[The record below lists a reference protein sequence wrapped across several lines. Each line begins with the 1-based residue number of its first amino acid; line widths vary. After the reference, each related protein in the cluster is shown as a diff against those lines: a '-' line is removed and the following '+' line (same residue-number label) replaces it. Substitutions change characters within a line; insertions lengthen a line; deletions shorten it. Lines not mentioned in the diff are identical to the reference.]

1 MPDRLARSQPS
12 TGVTRNRR
20 AVWWAVACLVF
31 VAGEAALRL
40 YWIVGGRWGYTACDR
55 TDLGDPAGGCGADQ
69 VDVLPFWSGWGAL
82 GVAVLLGM
90 VAVCAL
96 RFPGRWTAAG
106 GWAAA
111 GLLLLVAF
119 PLHLLF
125 ELPAALAGRPSDWR
139 DLGAR
144 LALVAGGVL
153 FCGLANGSG
162 PPRGPVT
169 AGYRPVPRWTRRW
182 AYVAVAL
189 PVVGWAVP
197 HGLWV
202 LGIPFGIS
210 DHEMDGIH
218 RGLSTPT
225 GVAITVVPPLA
236 GLLVLGLVQRWGQRF
251 PGWVPGLRGRP
262 VPRLLAVVPA
272 GLVASALVT
281 YGALSFTLF
290 VGELLDGDLRWS
302 EVREGWATTATL
314 AVFLGWGVALAVT
327 TSGYL
332 LATRPGRD
340 QAAEASLRQPLP
352 ADPPDRPS
360 SRDASSEERRIPPDA
375 TPTSPAPPGRL
386 RAAWSAAHAPVAGVP
401 RWARVAAY
409 LIPFTVLPSALWRIA
424 VVVFD
429 IPLDGGQTDAGRGD
443 VPSWLPMEVYVVVLS
458 LFSELLA
465 FTAIGLITR
474 WGEVFPRWI
483 PGLGGRRVPAL
494 AAVVPAGLGA
504 ATLTVLWTGSIL
516 AVAAG
521 RSVQGGRLPAGHL
534 LTTYDWHFA
543 ALITSYAPLL
553 LWGPLLGA
561 VTVAYWQR
569 RRRAVTTV
577 R

>member
-1 MPDRLARSQPS
+1 MAGRPRVCSCSSPS
-12 TGVTRNRR
+12 
-20 AVWWAVACLVF
+20 
-31 VAGEAALRL
+31 
-40 YWIVGGRWGYTACDR
+40 
-55 TDLGDPAGGCGADQ
+55 
-69 VDVLPFWSGWGAL
+69 
-82 GVAVLLGM
+82 
-90 VAVCAL
+90 
-96 RFPGRWTAAG
+96 
-106 GWAAA
+106 
-111 GLLLLVAF
+111 

-162 PPRGPVT
+162 PQRGPLT

-182 AYVAVAL
+182 AYVAVSL
-189 PVVGWAVP
+189 PIAGWAVP
-197 HGLWV
+197 HGLWA
-202 LGIPFGIS
+202 LGVPFGIS
-210 DHEMDGIH
+210 DRELDGIH

-236 GLLVLGLVQRWGQRF
+236 GLLVLGLVQQWGQQF
-251 PGWVPGLRGRP
+251 PRWVPGLRGRP
-262 VPRLLAVVPA
+262 VPRLLAVVPD
-272 GLVASALVT
+272 GLS
-281 YGALSFTLF
+281 
-290 VGELLDGDLRWS
+290 
-302 EVREGWATTATL
+302 
-314 AVFLGWGVALAVT
+314 
-327 TSGYL
+327 
-332 LATRPGRD
+332 
-340 QAAEASLRQPLP
+340 P
-352 ADPPDRPS
+352 ADPPDRTS
-360 SRDASSEERRIPPDA
+360 SRNASSEGRRIPPGA
-375 TPTSPAPPGRL
+375 APTVPAPPGRL

-401 RWARVAAY
+401 RWARIAAY
-409 LIPFTVLPSALWRIA
+409 VIPFTVLPSAVWRVA
-424 VVVFD
+424 VIIFD
-429 IPLDGGQTDAGRGD
+429 VPLDGGQANAGQGD

-465 FTAIGLITR
+465 FTAIGLIAR
-474 WGEVFPRWI
+474 WGEMFPRWI
-483 PGLGGRRVPAL
+483 PGLRGRRVPAL
-494 AAVVPAGLGA
+494 AAVVPAALGA

-521 RSVQGGRLPAGHL
+521 RTVQGEKLPAGHL

-553 LWGPLLGA
+553 LWGPLLGV